1 MTEIYFVVCSRSLF
15 YHSFIPVI
23 LGQSNEK
30 KSDKNMKVEVQETGR
45 VLGSRRLGRGGMGC
59 NKKYRGGE
67 LISESQNKEEMC
79 LQRE

>member
-30 KSDKNMKVEVQETGR
+30 KSDKNMRVEVQETGK
-45 VLGSRRLGRGGMGC
+45 VLGSRRLGG
-59 NKKYRGGE
+59 
-67 LISESQNKEEMC
+67 
-79 LQRE
+79 LQ